1 VLLLLGQHRAV
12 ISALALSPGYLIHST
27 LAAHVGTSCSCTKP
41 GYGTAALPSAS
52 PMMDITN
59 VSDVEL
65 DRLTEQ
71 SDAAQGQQVDDGALA
86 AKMANTISQASELQR
101 TYLPVDPA
109 SVARA
114 DAARLRGRA
123 KLRSENK
130 SS

>member
-1 VLLLLGQHRAV
+1 MAQGRAR
-12 ISALALSPGYLIHST
+12 LSRRPQEKCVT
-27 LAAHVGTSCSCTKP
+27 
-41 GYGTAALPSAS
+41 
-52 PMMDITN
+52 MMDITN
-59 VSDVEL
+59 ASDVEL

-71 SDAAQGQQVDDGALA
+71 SDAAQGQLVEDGALA